1 MSINL
6 RFCKVVIFGVEI
18 IFLKEFF
25 KGIIRKEDVRVI
37 EKDKVEMYKFF
48 RFGDIVL
55 VRVLIFYI

>member
-1 MSINL
+1 M
-6 RFCKVVIFGVEI
+6 VIFGVES
-18 IFLKEFF
+18 IFLKELF

-37 EKDKVEMYKFF
+37 EKDKVEMYKLF